1 MSKGRNTKNKPSIG
15 AGVAIAAAV
24 AVGLW
29 AAVAVLV
36 GLLTHGKDFDFLAA
50 LASGVTDYRV
60 WVIFICAAVGIGIAF
75 AAREMRSGRRVLK
88 INDIED
94 THWMT
99 TAEVRANE
107 NMTITRYSRLAGV
120 PDGVPVYVG
129 KQGRD
134 MTVVITKPNHT
145 LTVGATG
152 TGKTTTFVDPV
163 VQILSR
169 TKTKPSLVVTDPKGE
184 LYRRHAATLKA
195 RGYDVVVLD
204 VADPY
209 RSARWNP
216 FTAVIQKT
224 RLIQDAE
231 RAELTAAVVQKS
243 GKYIDVDGLVHDTF
257 EQADAA
263 NKARGGFMFDGT
275 TYSTEEQANSAR
287 KVYIQDLTDE
297 IFIDLQD
304 VVYTICP
311 VTSQQDPMWEQGAR
325 NFILALAI
333 AMWEDLLAGECDER
347 TFNLHTLWKN
357 VSDYAT
363 NDSAE
368 ILSEYLTAGRDEFSK
383 AAGLAASVLSS
394 QESDKTFA
402 SFLSTAQNY
411 FVGFADSGV
420 RRLTS
425 GTEIDI
431 SEFDERPTA
440 LFIKIP
446 DEKQNRHF
454 IVTLL
459 ITQAYKVLVGK
470 ARQNYKSGETK
481 DEELKRTVY
490 VMMDEFGN
498 LPKFPNIDSII
509 TVGRS
514 RKIFMMP
521 IIQSFSQLVNKYG
534 KDVAD
539 TIKSNCN
546 VKIFIG
552 STDKDTINE
561 FSELCG
567 KTKQR
572 NISFGDGT
580 DDARFS
586 VNTSAHSVPL
596 VYPNELQ
603 ALNDPPKMGN
613 AVVLALGKKNPIRA
627 RFEPVFKYEK
637 IYRPVN
643 EAPPAP
649 PEPSVFD
656 EAAHYYN
663 FATRRL
669 IVARSE
675 EFAQKQYADAMRMID
690 ELTPDAAPPPFDPM
704 DGADVRLMPLMQSV
718 KSKLPEKLAVALES
732 AFLDHAAKRV
742 ADACDG
748 CIEYATA
755 KNMRWLKAE
764 AVKLKHIV
772 LSLAS
777 RTACNDYNNDTE
789 DRFDE

>member
-1 MSKGRNTKNKPSIG
+1 MSKGRNTNNKPGVG
-15 AGVAIAAAV
+15 AIIALATVGAVVLWTAV
-24 AVGLW
+24 ATIVE
-29 AAVAVLV
+29 
-36 GLLTHGKDFDFLAA
+36 LLTERTAFSFPRA
-50 LASGVTDYRV
+50 LASGIADYRV
-60 WVIFICAAVGIGIAF
+60 WVIFVCAAVGIAAAF

-88 INDIED
+88 VNDIED

-107 NMTITRYSRLAGV
+107 NMTITRYSRLADV

-134 MTVVITKPNHT
+134 MTVVFTKPNHT
-145 LTVGATG
+145 LTIGATG

-169 TKTKPSLVVTDPKGE
+169 TKTKPSLVITDPKGE
-184 LYRRHAATLKA
+184 LYRRHAATLEA
-195 RGYDVVVLD
+195 QGYDVVVLD

-231 RAELTAAVVQKS
+231 RAELSADVVQKN
-243 GKYIDVDGLVHDTF
+243 GKYIDVDGRVHDTF
-257 EQADAA
+257 EQAAAA
-263 NKARGGFMFDGT
+263 NKARGGYMFDGN
-275 TYSTEEQANSAR
+275 TYSTEEQADNAR

-311 VTSQQDPMWEQGAR
+311 VTSQQDPIWEQGAR
-325 NFILALAI
+325 NFILALAM

-347 TFNLHTLWKN
+347 AFNLHTLWKN

-363 NDSAE
+363 NDSAD
-368 ILSEYLTAGRDEFSK
+368 ILSDYLTTGRGEFSK

-425 GTEIDI
+425 GSDIRIDAL
-431 SEFDERPTA
+431 DERPTA

-459 ITQAYKVLVGK
+459 ITQAYKALVGK
-470 ARQNYKSGETK
+470 ARRNYRSGATK

-490 VMMDEFGN
+490 VIMDEFGN

-521 IIQSFSQLVNKYG
+521 IVQSFSQLVNKYG
-534 KDVAD
+534 KEVAD

-572 NISFGDGT
+572 NISFGDGS
-580 DDARFS
+580 DNARFS

-596 VYPNELQ
+596 VYPKELM

-613 AVVLALGKKNPIRA
+613 AVVLALGKNPIRA
-627 RFEPVFKYEK
+627 RFEPVFKHEK

-643 EAPPAP
+643 VEPPAP

-663 FATRRL
+663 FATRQL
-669 IVARSE
+669 LVARSR
-675 EFAQKQYADAMRMID
+675 EFAQKQYADALRLVD
-690 ELTPDAAPPPFDPM
+690 ELSPQTAEPPRPFDPL
-704 DGADVRLMPLMQSV
+704 DGADERLMPLMYSIRGKV
-718 KSKLPEKLAVALES
+718 PDKIGIALER
-732 AFLDHAAKRV
+732 AFFDHNTDKLIEACDTAIDHANAFNK
-742 ADACDG
+742 
-748 CIEYATA
+748 
-755 KNMRWLKAE
+755 RWLKAE
-764 AVKLKHIV
+764 SAKLKNIIKQ
-772 LSLAS
+772 LA
-777 RTACNDYNNDTE
+777 AKKPLQGD
-789 DRFDE
+789 DE

>member
-1 MSKGRNTKNKPSIG
+1 MSKGRNTKNRSSIG
-15 AGVAIAAAV
+15 AIIAIAAVLAGVLWTVV
-24 AVGLW
+24 AVI
-29 AAVAVLV
+29 V
-36 GLLTHGKDFDFLAA
+36 GLLTERKAFSFPRA

-60 WVIFICAAVGIGIAF
+60 WVIFVCAVVGIAAAF
-75 AAREMRSGRRVLK
+75 AARELRSGRRVLK

-94 THWMT
+94 AHWMT

-107 NMTITRYSRLAGV
+107 NMTITRYSRLACV

-134 MTVVITKPNHT
+134 MTVVFTKPNHT

-163 VQILSR
+163 VQILCR
-169 TKTKPSLVVTDPKGE
+169 TKTKPSMVVTDPKGE
-184 LYRRHAATLKA
+184 LYRRHAATLA
-195 RGYDVVVLD
+195 AQGYNVLVID

-216 FTAVIQKT
+216 FAAVIDKT
-224 RLIQDAE
+224 RLIRAAE
-231 RAELTAAVVQKS
+231 RAELTAAVVQRN
-243 GKYIDVDGLVHDTF
+243 GKYIDVEGIVHDTF
-257 EQADAA
+257 ELAAAA
-263 NKARGGFMFDGT
+263 NSARGGYMFDGN
-275 TYSTEEQANSAR
+275 TYSTEEQADKAR
-287 KVYIQDLTDE
+287 RVYIQDLTDE

-325 NFILALAI
+325 NFILALAM

-347 TFNLHTLWKN
+347 AFNLHTLWKN

-363 NDSAE
+363 NDSADV
-368 ILSEYLTAGRDEFSK
+368 LSDYLTAGRDEFSK
-383 AAGLAASVLSS
+383 ATGLAASVLSS

-425 GTEIDI
+425 GSDIDI
-431 SEFDERPTA
+431 AELDERPTA

-459 ITQAYKVLVGK
+459 ITQLYKVLVGK
-470 ARQNYKSGETK
+470 ARQNLKRGATK

-490 VMMDEFGN
+490 VIMDEFGN

-514 RKIFMMP
+514 RKIFMLP
-521 IIQSFSQLVNKYG
+521 IVQSFSQLVNKYG
-534 KDVAD
+534 KEVAD

-561 FSELCG
+561 FSELVG

-580 DDARFS
+580 DAARFS
-586 VNTSAHSVPL
+586 VNTSAGSVPL
-596 VYPNELQ
+596 VYPNELMT
-603 ALNDPPKMGN
+603 LNDPPKMGN
-613 AVVLALGKKNPIRA
+613 AVVLALGKNPVRA
-627 RFEPVFKYEK
+627 RFEPVFKHEK

-643 EAPPAP
+643 GEPPAP
-649 PEPSVFD
+649 QEPSVFD

-669 IVARSE
+669 LVARSQ
-675 EFAQKQYADAMRMID
+675 EFAQKQYADALRMVD
-690 ELTPDAAPPPFDPM
+690 ELSPPDAEPPRPFDPL
-704 DGADVRLMPLMQSV
+704 DGADERLMPLMLSI
-718 KSKLPEKLAVALES
+718 KTKLTEKLGIALERAFFDHDCDLIIS
-732 AFLDHAAKRV
+732 ACIAA
-742 ADACDG
+742 A
-748 CIEYATA
+748 EYAEA

-764 AVKLKHIV
+764 SVKLKNIV
-772 LSLAS
+772 KRLAATS
-777 RTACNDYNNDTE
+777 PPTPTDQGD
-789 DRFDE
+789 DE